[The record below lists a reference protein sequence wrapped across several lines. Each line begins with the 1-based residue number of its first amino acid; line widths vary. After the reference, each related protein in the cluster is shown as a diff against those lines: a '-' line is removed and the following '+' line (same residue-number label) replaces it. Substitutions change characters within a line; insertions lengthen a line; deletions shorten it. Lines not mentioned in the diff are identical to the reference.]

1 MKETGT
7 ERPRRRLKGPERR
20 RVIMGAAMEE
30 LARHGYHAASL
41 EEIARASGVSKPVI
55 YDHFSSKQELH
66 VALLED
72 QLRELLGHVAERVP
86 EEGPAEE
93 RLRRGVE
100 AFFGFVEEHPYAW
113 RTLFRE
119 TAGGPEVA
127 EAHRRIQEAST
138 AFCADLLAR
147 EPFFGGEDD
156 PDSGR
161 SVELLAE
168 MLKSGLNG
176 LAAWWYEHPD
186 VPREQLVR
194 IATGFAWLGLD
205 RLRSGEQPG
214 PGVDLTR

>member
-1 MKETGT
+1 MGEAGKKS
-7 ERPRRRLKGPERR
+7 RRRLKAPERR

-30 LARHGYHAASL
+30 FARRGYHAASL
-41 EEIARASGVSKPVI
+41 EGIARAAGVSKPVI

-72 QLRELLGHVAERVP
+72 QLRELLGHVGARVP
-86 EEGPAEE
+86 EDGPPGV
-93 RLRRGVE
+93 RLRRGIE

-138 AFCADLLAR
+138 AFCAGLLAR
-147 EPFFGGEDD
+147 EPFFGREGD
-156 PDSGR
+156 PAR
-161 SVELLAE
+161 ERAVELLAE

-176 LAAWWYEHPD
+176 LAAWWYERPD
-186 VPREQLVR
+186 VPREQLVDV
-194 IATGFAWLGLD
+194 ATSFAWLGLE
-205 RLRSGEQPG
+205 RLRSGEHEP
-214 PGVDLTR
+214 PRREREP